1 MVSKQKY
8 KKLLNSVS
16 SRLLQSRAT
25 MSKRNR
31 MGAALVIFIFQLTFL
46 LKKKGKKKL
55 VKLILREYFI

>member
-1 MVSKQKY
+1 
-8 KKLLNSVS
+8 
-16 SRLLQSRAT
+16 